1 MHSTPRM
8 SGIHGVIVILKV
20 ATPLAPVLDGGAA
33 VFSRAA
39 TLELGL

>member
-1 MHSTPRM
+1 MRSTPRM

-20 ATPLAPVLDGGAA
+20 ATPLALVLDGGAA
-33 VFSRAA
+33 VFSQTA